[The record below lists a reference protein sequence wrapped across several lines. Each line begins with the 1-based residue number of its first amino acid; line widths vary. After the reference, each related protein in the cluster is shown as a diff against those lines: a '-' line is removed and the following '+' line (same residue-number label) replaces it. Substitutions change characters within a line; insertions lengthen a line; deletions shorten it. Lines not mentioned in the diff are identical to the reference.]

1 MRGHGRSGAEAALFW
16 YAENFA
22 EAAPPHGWR
31 FGNDLIILVMTS
43 CLWRW
48 LKPQPE
54 VTNSW
59 SKYVTHDR
67 ISAGTV
73 PPRMQ
78 RYLMHKAMKYPNSD
92 V

>member
-31 FGNDLIILVMTS
+31 FGHDLIILVMTS

-48 LKPQPE
+48 LKPPPE
-54 VTNSW
+54 VTNPLPKKLSH
-59 SKYVTHDR
+59 YR
-67 ISAGTV
+67 IPPTRHRDKFGHGYGFV
-73 PPRMQ
+73 P
-78 RYLMHKAMKYPNSD
+78 
-92 V
+92 